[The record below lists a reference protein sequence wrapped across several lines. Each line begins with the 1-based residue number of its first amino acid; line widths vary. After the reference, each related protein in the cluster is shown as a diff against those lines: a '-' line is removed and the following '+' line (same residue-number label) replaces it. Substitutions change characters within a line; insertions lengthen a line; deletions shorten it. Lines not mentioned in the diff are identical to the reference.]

1 MIDDATLAARLYGST
16 SPTPA
21 APAAAPAAVDPVVRP
36 EQEMTAF
43 VEGAVQALTKQMAAL
58 EKLLT
63 ARTDELTKVRTQLD
77 DLRKREINRTRA
89 EALARQI
96 ELDG

>member
-1 MIDDATLAARLYGST
+1 
-16 SPTPA
+16 
-21 APAAAPAAVDPVVRP
+21 
-36 EQEMTAF
+36 MTAF

-96 ELDG
+96 EWMDDLRFHNLRA